1 MFIMSV
7 FLEDTEASQE
17 GLIHVIDT
25 KGLASLGNSFRRHLK
40 QNRVVEMSKKVFNLD
55 VLVVR

>member
-1 MFIMSV
+1 MSA

-17 GLIHVIDT
+17 GLIHVIET
-25 KGLASLGNSFRRHLK
+25 KGLVSLGNSFE
-40 QNRVVEMSKKVFNLD
+40 QNRVVQMSKKVFNLD